1 MAGDRRRMK
10 TVTLGITG
18 ASGVQY
24 AFRLLEVLLQG
35 KHKVDLIITRAGQIV
50 VGMETSIN
58 LPGRAREQKKYLD
71 DYYQAEPELLNVYG
85 LEEWTAPMASGST
98 RTDAM
103 VICPCTMG
111 TLSQI
116 AVGASSNLL
125 ERAADV
131 MLKEKR
137 KLIIVPRETPQSDIH
152 LENML
157 KLSRMGTVILQANP
171 GFYNQPD
178 SVQDLIDFIV
188 SRILDHMGIENDL
201 QARWGE

>member
-1 MAGDRRRMK
+1 MK

-24 AFRLLEVLLQG
+24 AFRLLQVLLQSE
-35 KHKVDLIITRAGQIV
+35 HKVDLIITKAGQIV
-50 VGMETSIN
+50 VGMETSMS
-58 LPGRAREQKKYLD
+58 LPGRAKEQKKYLD
-71 DYYQAEPELLNVYG
+71 DYYQADPTLLTVYG
-85 LEEWTAPMASGST
+85 LQEWTAPMASGSA

-103 VICPCTMG
+103 VVCPCTMG

-131 MLKEKR
+131 VLKEKR
-137 KLIIVPRETPQSDIH
+137 KLIIVPRETPQSEIH

-171 GFYNQPD
+171 GFYNQPE
-178 SVQDLIDFIV
+178 SIQDLIDFIV
-188 SRILDHMGIENDL
+188 SRILDHIGIENDL
-201 QARWGE
+201 QPRWGE

>member
-1 MAGDRRRMK
+1 MK

-58 LPGRAREQKKYLD
+58 LPGRARGQKKYLD
-71 DYYQAEPELLNVYG
+71 DYYQAEPELLTVYG

>member
-58 LPGRAREQKKYLD
+58 LPGRARGQKKYLD
-71 DYYQAEPELLNVYG
+71 DYYQAEPELLTVYG

>member
-103 VICPCTMG
+103 VVCPCTMG

>member
-1 MAGDRRRMK
+1 MK

-35 KHKVDLIITRAGQIV
+35 NHKVDLIITKAGQIV
-50 VGMETSIN
+50 VGMETSLK
-58 LPGRAREQKKYLD
+58 LPGRAKEQKKYLD
-71 DYYQAEPELLNVYG
+71 DHYQANPELLTVYG

-103 VICPCTMG
+103 VVCPCTMG

-137 KLIIVPRETPQSDIH
+137 KLVIVPRETPQSDIH

-157 KLSRMGTVILQANP
+157 KLSRMNAVILQANP
-171 GFYNQPD
+171 GFYNQPE

-188 SRILDHMGIENDL
+188 SRILDHIGIENNL
-201 QARWGE
+201 QPRWGE

>member
-1 MAGDRRRMK
+1 MK

-35 KHKVDLIITRAGQIV
+35 KHKVDLIITKAGQIV
-50 VGMETSIN
+50 VGMETSMN
-58 LPGRAREQKKYLD
+58 LPGRAKEQKKYLD
-71 DYYQAEPELLNVYG
+71 DYYQAEPELLTVYG